1 MNIKSKFWY
10 FLASR
15 PSVSLRKHPSNKLE
29 EENLAT
35 MKFMDRCFFLENGQL
50 EGIFIYQLQLINS
63 YGALLPMAELMTGIV
78 QLILEQHWFELRRP
92 TYMWGFGFFLQWILS
107 VLSICAFHIHGFIQ
121 LQFENSNFSSP
132 LHIENTVYKGSLL
145 FISLPA
151 LIISSFL
158 Y

>member
-78 QLILEQHWFELRRP
+78 QLILEQH
-92 TYMWGFGFFLQWILS
+92 
-107 VLSICAFHIHGFIQ
+107 
-121 LQFENSNFSSP
+121 
-132 LHIENTVYKGSLL
+132 
-145 FISLPA
+145 
-151 LIISSFL
+151 
-158 Y
+158 